1 MVVAAA
7 SFEEPLVALRR
18 QIEELEALPEGGRD
32 KELERLRAAL
42 RRETAEV
49 FAGILSLLV
58 LVLGMNAAVT
68 ALERAWLGW
77 APRAASRLW

>member
-1 MVVAAA
+1 MPGNGSAGVERATPVVAARLMTGWIPEVA
-7 SFEEPLVALRR
+7 SAGPAASIALVA
-18 QIEELEALPEGGRD
+18 G
-32 KELERLRAAL
+32 
-42 RRETAEV
+42 TV
-49 FAGILSLLV
+49 VLV